1 MRVLAVDDSRSMRFA
16 LESSLIS
23 MGHEVR
29 LCETAE
35 EALEEF
41 KNNEY
46 HLAVLDWILPGMS
59 GLDLCR
65 AMRELP
71 GGDACIILMITSR
84 DRDQD
89 LEKVLAAGADD
100 YLAKP
105 VEEKLLM
112 TRLKVAERMAY
123 TLMARV
129 SMESQLKESLRD
141 KETLIME
148 VHHRV
153 KNNLQVVQSLL
164 SLQSMQVQDA
174 EARGYFNE
182 SENRVQAISMIHEK
196 LYRSE
201 DLSSLELSEYVNDL
215 VRELILSFGV
225 SSSDVTVNVDIPE
238 REMDIDA
245 LIPCGLIINE
255 LVSNAFKYA
264 FPSGAKGS
272 LHISIKPTPEGMTEL
287 VVRDDGPGLVTG
299 FDISSTRSLGL
310 RLVNSLVR
318 QLKGVLEIKQEGGVE
333 FRIVFS
339 EQRPGNGQG
348 RSG

>member
-1 MRVLAVDDSRSMRFA
+1 MKVLAVDDSRSMRFA

-23 MGHEVR
+23 LGHEVR

-41 KNNEY
+41 RNNTY
-46 HLAVLDWILPGMS
+46 HLAVLDWILPGMN

-65 AMRELP
+65 EMRKAP

-89 LEKVLAAGADD
+89 LDEVLAAGADD

-105 VEEKLLM
+105 VDEKLLL
-112 TRLKVAERMAY
+112 TRLKVAERMAS

-129 SMESQLKESLRD
+129 RIETQLKESLRD
-141 KETLIME
+141 KETLIKE

-153 KNNLQVVQSLL
+153 KNNLQIVSSLL
-164 SLQSMQVQDA
+164 ALQGRQVDDSK
-174 EARGYFNE
+174 ARDYFSE
-182 SENRVQAISMIHEK
+182 TENRVQSISMIHEK
-196 LYRSE
+196 LSLSE
-201 DLSSLELSEYVNDL
+201 DLSSLDLSEYVNDL
-215 VRELILSFGV
+215 VKQLSMSFGV
-225 SSSDVTVNVDIPE
+225 PSSGVRLSVDVPE

-264 FPSGAKGS
+264 FLTGSGGS
-272 LHISIKPTPEGMTEL
+272 LHVGISPMAEGLTEL
-287 VVRDDGPGLVTG
+287 VVRDNGPGLPPEI
-299 FDISSTRSLGL
+299 DILKTRSLGL
-310 RLVNSLVR
+310 RLVNSLVN
-318 QLKGVLEIKQEGGVE
+318 QLKGELVINRKGGTE
-333 FRIVFS
+333 FRILFS
-339 EQRPGNGQG
+339 ERRP
-348 RSG
+348 